1 MVKEFGLNGCP
12 MIFDLVGKER
22 GEDHR
27 RPTPKSKFAKPT
39 RSDGEDTDFAGG
51 LTED

>member
-1 MVKEFGLNGCP
+1 

-22 GEDHR
+22 DEPHR
-27 RPTPKSKFAKPT
+27 RPTPKSKSEKPALG
-39 RSDGEDTDFAGG
+39 DGEATDFAGG